1 MPQSAIYTVGMKSF
15 ISLLILLTATAC
27 VAPAAP
33 QPSDYFSKTVS
44 LSDRYLAVVAEAPFE
59 PRSIGSY
66 SVRLYHIGNPEFPY
80 DDFRNGVITLR
91 DGSLESVT
99 LHDADQDGMKEI
111 AVHIITAGSGNFLSV
126 DHYKIRNGLIEKFI
140 P

>member
-66 SVRLYHIGNPEFPY
+66 SVRLYQINNPDFPF
-80 DDFRNGVITLR
+80 DDFRNGVISLR
-91 DGSLESVT
+91 DGSLESIT
-99 LHDADQDGMKEI
+99 LHDADRDGLKEI
-111 AVHIITAGSGNFLSV
+111 TVRIRSAGTGNFLSV